1 MECNI
6 CKHKELKNLNLKEK
20 MYGTGEEFLYQECKK
35 CGHIQIAK
43 IPDNLASFYD
53 SNYYSK
59 KEDISLWYN
68 NPLKKYFK
76 KIRSNIK
83 YLIDNELTEFIG
95 DSKYPVL
102 KLLKENKITKN
113 SKILDV
119 GCGNG
124 ELLFFLNNMGFT
136 NLSGYDPFIDKDIEF
151 ENLKISKLKSK
162 DKNQKYDL
170 IISSHQIEHVPE
182 PLEELNNFKSMLSDN
197 GYLLIRIPVADND
210 IYKAYGPDWLQLDAP
225 RHLNIFTRESFRQM
239 TEKADLEILK
249 VINDSRF
256 DCIYLS
262 ELYSKN
268 ISIME
273 AVADNNLMPSNR
285 IPKYDY
291 YVNEA
296 KKMNDNN
303 TADQISVLL
312 QK

>member
-20 MYGTGEEFLYQECKK
+20 MYGTGEEFRYQECKK

-59 KEDISLWYN
+59 KEDIALWYN
-68 NPLKKYFK
+68 NPLKKYYK

-102 KLLKENKITKN
+102 KLLKEKKINKN

-136 NLSGYDPFIDKDIEF
+136 NLNGYDPFIDKDIEF
-151 ENLKISKLKSK
+151 ENIKISKSKSK
-162 DKNQKYDL
+162 DTNQKFDL
-170 IISSHQIEHVPE
+170 IISSHQIEHVPD
-182 PLEELNNFKSMLSDN
+182 PLVELHNFKSLLNDS

-210 IYKAYGPDWLQLDAP
+210 IYKTYGADWLQLDAP
-225 RHLNIFTRESFRQM
+225 RHLNIFTRESFRQI

-268 ISIME
+268 VSIME
-273 AVADNNLMPSNR
+273 AVADSNLMPSNR
-285 IPKYDY
+285 ISKYDY
-291 YVNEA
+291 YVKEA
-296 KKMNDNN
+296 QKMNVNN
-303 TADQISVLL
+303 TADQISVIL